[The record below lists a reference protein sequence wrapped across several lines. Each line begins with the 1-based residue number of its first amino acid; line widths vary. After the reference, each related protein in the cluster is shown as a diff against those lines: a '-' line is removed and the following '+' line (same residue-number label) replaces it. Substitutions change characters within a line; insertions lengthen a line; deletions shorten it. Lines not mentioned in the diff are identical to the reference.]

1 MVGNITVDFI
11 LSLNNAEYYY
21 HNNVFTKDS
30 FLFVGM
36 ILFFE
41 IVMQLH
47 HVPVKNRSLF
57 YLSKKKCNN
66 SPRFNITYDKMI

>member
-1 MVGNITVDFI
+1 MLNII
-11 LSLNNAEYYY
+11 IIIIII
-21 HNNVFTKDS
+21 FTKDS

-57 YLSKKKCNN
+57 YLSKKK
-66 SPRFNITYDKMI
+66 M